1 MINIAKN
8 ITIDLSQKNFSITL
22 EKEYCGKSILNDQPL
37 IVNKITF
44 VEPKFSDKAFLDK
57 ISSLLSSYTEKYI
70 KLIREQYI
78 NNLETN
84 EVLRYFQPEINK
96 TTDEQVKLTE
106 EEVKVYLSGIVLDI
120 FNINSDRPEH
130 SANLDFIRKQIIS
143 KVKLFA
149 DDKEVF
155 HDFEIVFSE
164 LKDKDFREFEEF
176 QDSLVF
182 YFLGFFYNVF
192 AYRYRDLMKERY
204 KSYNS

>member
-1 MINIAKN
+1 MIDIAKK
-8 ITIDLSQKNFSITL
+8 ITIDLAQKSFSIIL
-22 EKEYCGKSILNDQPL
+22 EDQYCGKYSINDQSVK
-37 IVNKITF
+37 VNAITF

-57 ISSLLSSYTEKYI
+57 ISTLLSSYTEKYI

-106 EEVKVYLSGIVLDI
+106 EEVKVYLSGIVFDI
-120 FNINSDRPEH
+120 FNTNSDRPEH
-130 SANLDFIRKQIIS
+130 SVNLDFIRKQIIS

-155 HDFEIVFSE
+155 QDFEIVFSE

-204 KSYNS
+204 KSCNS